1 MKTLTTRNDMVCAN
15 PFQQG
20 NLAISCHASLFF
32 LIISPSENL
41 AHDQAFEQT
50 ESQSQTTIVHTASWK
65 GSDSLLSNELQYYV
79 SLSIAHAVTRF

>member
-1 MKTLTTRNDMVCAN
+1 MPPHSGNIIGKVAHQTWFEGSSMKYDDTPAMPWYVL
-15 PFQQG
+15 FQQG

-50 ESQSQTTIVHTASWK
+50 ESQSQTTIVHTAS
-65 GSDSLLSNELQYYV
+65 
-79 SLSIAHAVTRF
+79 